1 MIDVSCACSTNGEY
15 MRILSK
21 RHLHVISRGPD
32 LVAIVAIVVIVV
44 IVVIDHAEELDL
56 ANSKRFSAASRLH
69 RLPDLKNEQ
78 NLSLI
83 SWRVTKPLMFYGV
96 SWKFL

>member
-1 MIDVSCACSTNGEY
+1 

-44 IVVIDHAEELDL
+44 IDHAEELDL
-56 ANSKRFSAASRLH
+56 ANSKRFSAASQLH

-83 SWRVTKPLMFYGV
+83 SWRATKPLMFYDV
-96 SWKFL
+96 SWGFL